1 MSESP
6 SIDPLPK
13 DPDTLG
19 RLVLKLAA
27 WAVYRHDAT
36 LQSPQDRED
45 AVSDVVVRMIGYL
58 DRVAVVAQLAK
69 LASTIARNVEIDRL
83 RKLGHHKLEGEPD
96 WGVWESRFGEFW
108 KEVEAERRPEAD
120 PKIATAIVRTI
131 EQLPPE
137 LREIVI
143 LRFARGLDLGSIA
156 ARMGISPSTASRRHA
171 EALRILGSELLRRAT
186 TDTDL
191 DAAIAKLYA

>member
-36 LQSPQDRED
+36 LQSPQDREE

-83 RKLGHHKLEGEPD
+83 QRLKAGRVG
-96 WGVWESRFGEFW
+96 
-108 KEVEAERRPEAD
+108 
-120 PKIATAIVRTI
+120 
-131 EQLPPE
+131 
-137 LREIVI
+137 LRHV
-143 LRFARGLDLGSIA
+143 LDGNDGQGFDSGKRL
-156 ARMGISPSTASRRHA
+156 
-171 EALRILGSELLRRAT
+171 
-186 TDTDL
+186 
-191 DAAIAKLYA
+191 